1 MDRLEISRWG
11 IEQQYRAA
19 YAANNYHDD
28 DEDKGYT
35 SASLIIIK
43 IALMAPIALV
53 TLMTPIALVTL
64 TSIMMIISAMMIVKM
79 ANNWQNS

>member
-1 MDRLEISRWG
+1 MDGLEIS
-11 IEQQYRAA
+11 
-19 YAANNYHDD
+19 YHDD
-28 DEDKGYT
+28 YEGKGYI

-43 IALMAPIALV
+43 IALMASV
-53 TLMTPIALVTL
+53 TPIALVTL